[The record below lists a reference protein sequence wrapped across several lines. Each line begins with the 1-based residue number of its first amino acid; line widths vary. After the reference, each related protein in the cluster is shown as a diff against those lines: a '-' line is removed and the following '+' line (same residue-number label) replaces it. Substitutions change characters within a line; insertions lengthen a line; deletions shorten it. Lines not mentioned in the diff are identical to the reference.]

1 MFCYLCTLTLWN
13 CQHLPLL
20 HQRSISLFAA
30 VGPAMQVQT
39 DGRTCGWTLCH
50 FTDPA
55 QHIMQAVPITSFIM
69 GISSHQFSLIKT
81 RLQLFY
87 IVFLLCKQVASG
99 FYCVRNTH
107 THTCFNGPFSGTT
120 QVSQYQKDKSNLDF
134 TGARDSEWR
143 WPQLGH
149 MQVCILLQTDN
160 HASTPPLCFL
170 QAGCPSCRPTNRVK
184 ALFIIV
190 TKWQSTWLPGERSLS
205 CLTMMSMRT
214 LASLV

>member
-1 MFCYLCTLTLWN
+1 MLTLWN
-13 CQHLPLL
+13 CRHLPLL

-107 THTCFNGPFSGTT
+107 THTCLTALFPGLP
-120 QVSQYQKDKSNLDF
+120 
-134 TGARDSEWR
+134 R
-143 WPQLGH
+143 WASTRKIKAIW
-149 MQVCILLQTDN
+149 ILLEHETVSGGDLSWAICKSASCSRQTTMLAP
-160 HASTPPLCFL
+160 HHSVLY
-170 QAGCPSCRPTNRVK
+170 RPDALPATQPTVSKHWRQWVCKYTKIQWQIADTWK
-184 ALFIIV
+184 AQWKSFN
-190 TKWQSTWLPGERSLS
+190 S
-205 CLTMMSMRT
+205 
-214 LASLV
+214 

>member
-1 MFCYLCTLTLWN
+1 METLLQTPKISTSLCSATYVRWRCGTADICHCCIN
-13 CQHLPLL
+13 D
-20 HQRSISLFAA
+20 RYLFAA

-69 GISSHQFSLIKT
+69 GISSHQLSLIKT

-107 THTCFNGPFSGTT
+107 THLFNGPFSGTT
-120 QVSQYQKDKSNLDF
+120 HVSQYQKDKSNLDF

-160 HASTPPLCFL
+160 HASTPPLCFI
-170 QAGCPSCRPTNRVK
+170 QAGCPSCHPTNSVK
-184 ALFIIV
+184 AL
-190 TKWQSTWLPGERSLS
+190 KA
-205 CLTMMSMRT
+205 MSM
-214 LASLV
+214 